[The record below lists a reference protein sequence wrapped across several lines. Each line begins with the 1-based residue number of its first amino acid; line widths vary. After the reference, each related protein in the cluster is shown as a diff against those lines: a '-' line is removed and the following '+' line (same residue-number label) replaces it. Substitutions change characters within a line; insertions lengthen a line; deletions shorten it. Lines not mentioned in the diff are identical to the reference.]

1 MYIGPRSPALVD
13 VWMIVNIFACEK
25 IEKTCAGRI
34 ELDHRISYT
43 LRGSRFLVAVTRKA
57 AFAIWWQSCT
67 VSAPATGFAGL
78 AVREQDD
85 YGVVDLKII

>member
-34 ELDHRISYT
+34 ELDIEFRTH
-43 LRGSRFLVAVTRKA
+43 
-57 AFAIWWQSCT
+57 
-67 VSAPATGFAGL
+67 SAYA
-78 AVREQDD
+78 DS
-85 YGVVDLKII
+85 